1 MKSALKKSIA
11 LHLLALLLIVVD
23 LPLFWR
29 NKLTMEQ
36 VPIVVDLKDV
46 KISEVT
52 NLPPKAK
59 LGEDDKEATMLKPKK
74 EKPKYD
80 KDEAE
85 EDIKPVDKKESEQK
99 LEPEKEEI
107 VPEPKKDYLA
117 DTKEE
122 KNKMWTERSA
132 SFLR

>member
-1 MKSALKKSIA
+1 MKTALKKSIA
-11 LHLLALLLIVVD
+11 LHLLALLLVVVD

-29 NKLTMEQ
+29 NKMIMDQ

-59 LGEDDKEATMLKPKK
+59 LGDEDKEATMLKPKK

-85 EDIKPVDKKESEQK
+85 TASKIYATWICLVD
-99 LEPEKEEI
+99 
-107 VPEPKKDYLA
+107 
-117 DTKEE
+117 
-122 KNKMWTERSA
+122 
-132 SFLR
+132 